1 MNLAE
6 IDDTHLVA
14 QLLLFCLRER
24 FEPLFSW
31 ELHDRVLA
39 IAIGGEIS
47 VSSVQSV
54 VLDLPQA
61 NRAQL
66 GRIVEL
72 LSQVVESASRNEST
86 VHGLASVFAPVLCR
100 GNSSAYM
107 SIRHMEEMPK
117 IRTVVQFCIEHYAE
131 VFTVSIPRLCSGVLT
146 PLLRSASFCRRAPV
160 EARGLDQTANHKGA
174 FVGQRNGIPQ
184 CEAIVR

>member
-39 IAIGGEIS
+39 IGDEIS

-86 VHGLASVFAPVLCR
+86 GT
-100 GNSSAYM
+100 
-107 SIRHMEEMPK
+107 IR
-117 IRTVVQFCIEHYAE
+117 A
-131 VFTVSIPRLCSGVLT
+131 
-146 PLLRSASFCRRAPV
+146 
-160 EARGLDQTANHKGA
+160 ARGTQPLS
-174 FVGQRNGIPQ
+174 QRISRRIERVVHRIAVDGSCGCNARHEG
-184 CEAIVR
+184 EKSKRGLHL

>member
-1 MNLAE
+1 MAE

-39 IAIGGEIS
+39 IGDEIS

-61 NRAQL
+61 VRPTEGQA
-66 GRIVEL
+66 EL
-72 LSQVVESASRNEST
+72 
-86 VHGLASVFAPVLCR
+86 
-100 GNSSAYM
+100 
-107 SIRHMEEMPK
+107 
-117 IRTVVQFCIEHYAE
+117 
-131 VFTVSIPRLCSGVLT
+131 SGET
-146 PLLRSASFCRRAPV
+146 HWP
-160 EARGLDQTANHKGA
+160 
-174 FVGQRNGIPQ
+174 
-184 CEAIVR
+184 